1 MKSGSVKRARSAGL
15 AVAFALLSGSSC
27 TPIGTA
33 IGAGAT
39 AGVASAEERGF
50 KTSVD
55 DAVLTVNIR
64 ELWFRSN
71 FDLFQRL
78 NATVVEGRAL
88 LTGMVPTLDLRVDAV
103 RMAWQIDGLRE
114 VIDEI
119 EVADRAGVLDG
130 ARDYWITT
138 QLRVALTVDRD
149 VSAINYSIDT
159 VNGTVYLMGIA
170 RDQAE
175 LDRVTNYARNLSYV
189 RRVMSY
195 VTLRDDPKRR
205 G

>member
-1 MKSGSVKRARSAGL
+1 
-15 AVAFALLSGSSC
+15 
-27 TPIGTA
+27 
-33 IGAGAT
+33 
-39 AGVASAEERGF
+39 
-50 KTSVD
+50 
-55 DAVLTVNIR
+55 
-64 ELWFRSN
+64 
-71 FDLFQRL
+71 
-78 NATVVEGRAL
+78 
-88 LTGMVPTLDLRVDAV
+88 
-103 RMAWQIDGLRE
+103 MAWQIEGVRE

-175 LDRVTNYARNLSYV
+175 LDRVTNHARNMSYV